1 MAKAGGRPP
10 KFKSAEELERKI
22 DEYFKDCD
30 GTPILLPDGAPLK
43 DKAGEVILAK
53 RHPPTVTGL
62 ALALGFKSRQ
72 SLLDYGG
79 KERFADTIA
88 RAKLRIEAYAEER
101 LYDRDG
107 QRGAEFNL
115 KYNFRWAEDRQQPG
129 AGKEQ
134 GVVLLPEVHMPGA
147 QALPGAPGMSG
158 APGAS
163 ELPGI
168 SGALELPGVSE
179 IPGAQRAQRAQK
191 AQKAQEVPGDA

>member
-43 DKAGEVILAK
+43 DKAGEVILAG

-115 KYNFRWAEDRQQPG
+115 KYNFRWAAEDRQQPG

-134 GVVLLPEVHMPGA
+134 GVVLLPEVHMPEAQGMPGA
-147 QALPGAPGMSG
+147 QALPGAPGISGMSG
-158 APGAS
+158 
-163 ELPGI
+163 
-168 SGALELPGVSE
+168 V
-179 IPGAQRAQRAQK
+179 
-191 AQKAQEVPGDA
+191 QEVTGDA